1 MVYQG
6 GISNGEIV
14 NMRVAFKP
22 TPTIGVKS
30 LSDAQKAHF
39 EFVAQVLAESDL
51 DRSLE
56 TKISRRHV
64 RRHGGEL

>member
-30 LSDAQKAHF
+30 LSDAQNAHF

-64 RRHGGEL
+64 RRHRGEL